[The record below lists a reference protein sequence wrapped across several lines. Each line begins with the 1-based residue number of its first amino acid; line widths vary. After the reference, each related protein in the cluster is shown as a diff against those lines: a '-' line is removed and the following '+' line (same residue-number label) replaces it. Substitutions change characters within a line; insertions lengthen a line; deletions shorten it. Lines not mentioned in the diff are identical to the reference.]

1 MPDSS
6 ERPGCLNTPIYILV
20 PHTLGPRPHSQR
32 MTFQRGWRVCLD
44 PLLCCSARVWAPNS
58 MLGEIVSYPQESQSL
73 VGFGKREAPRSRR
86 GRKNQLTNKLLFCK
100 TPCHGFAKGKAHGF
114 TSQMQEPKSSV
125 LVCELGQSQEAS
137 ISLTFHL
144 RKSGWMLFQSQGRH
158 QYLSGYQGGCQRY
171 LPTSPRRPPGDQ
183 GSRVKE

>member
-1 MPDSS
+1 
-6 ERPGCLNTPIYILV
+6 
-20 PHTLGPRPHSQR
+20 

-58 MLGEIVSYPQESQSL
+58 TWGEIVSYPQESQSL
-73 VGFGKREAPRSRR
+73 VGFGKRESPRSRR

-100 TPCHGFAKGKAHGF
+100 TPCHGFEKGKAHGF

-144 RKSGWMLFQSQGRH
+144 RKSVDALPESVLASVPIWVPRWMSALPAHLSQTASWGSGITSEGVKSPGGRSAM
-158 QYLSGYQGGCQRY
+158 Y
-171 LPTSPRRPPGDQ
+171 T
-183 GSRVKE
+183 